1 MWLGKEPRK
10 WFIFL
15 KKFKNFFIFLA
26 KSTSILRS
34 HLKSRHPDL
43 FAEKLEA
50 DQNSSKWKAPKRKA
64 PQDTNSFEIAV
75 KSVSECL
82 EQSNHS
88 FVAIESPA
96 RSQASLSDV
105 HDCKEF
111 YNIFMKCEYISSEN
125 FWFLVKIVV
134 QQRFF
139 RILDLGSE

>member
-1 MWLGKEPRK
+1 M
-10 WFIFL
+10 
-15 KKFKNFFIFLA
+15 
-26 KSTSILRS
+26 RS

-64 PQDTNSFEIAV
+64 PQNSNCFEIAV

-105 HDCKEF
+105 HDCKKF
-111 YNIFMKCEYISSEN
+111 YNIFKKSN
-125 FWFLVKIVV
+125 
-134 QQRFF
+134 
-139 RILDLGSE
+139 